1 MYRLGLIFLTI
12 LFVSKSCSS
21 LGWCWVCNG
30 IGGQCPEGDPPE
42 QRAERQCTSSCAKVY
57 EKFSDGRKSIKRY
70 CSAKR
75 MEAGCNKSSKTTR
88 VIIIQLLTHTFQQT
102 IIYCTFRYV
111 TNYHVS

>member
-1 MYRLGLIFLTI
+1 MYRLGLIVLTI

-70 CSAKR
+70 CSAKW
-75 MEAGCNKSSKTTR
+75 MEAGCKNNFKRKT
-88 VIIIQLLTHTFQQT
+88 VIIIQLFTNTFQQT
-102 IIYCTFRYV
+102 FIHCTFRYI
-111 TNYHVS
+111 TKHVS